1 MAIFDYITIDE
12 FRKSLESD
20 YQEMTS
26 CFTAE
31 AWKAVH
37 VLAGSIIE
45 AVLLDYL
52 VSEGIVSQDEA
63 VKMDLGNAISLCKEK
78 KIISIRTSELSSVI
92 KSYRNLI
99 HPGRI
104 IRMNE
109 SVDRNSAEVT
119 KALVSIVVGEIE
131 GKKREQYGYTAEQIV
146 SKILRDSS
154 VDSIIPHIVKQANSA
169 EIEKLLLRVLPTAYL
184 DYLQDDVFDEN
195 LAHLPDSFSLCFRIA
210 FEQATDNIQKKV
222 AQNFVRIIKEESQG
236 FLFAYGKAFFRAS
249 DMTYLVQDDIDIT
262 KKYLLARLENDVD
275 GWLATI
281 SGISPFLV
289 EDDVNKF
296 VDPLVKAVN
305 SRDNQSN
312 LNAEKLLIEE
322 GFRAFGITTEI
333 LKRLDSWINF
343 YRERDQNIY
352 AEKIEHIR
360 ADIDIPF

>member
-1 MAIFDYITIDE
+1 
-12 FRKSLESD
+12 
-20 YQEMTS
+20 
-26 CFTAE
+26 
-31 AWKAVH
+31 
-37 VLAGSIIE
+37 
-45 AVLLDYL
+45 
-52 VSEGIVSQDEA
+52 
-63 VKMDLGNAISLCKEK
+63 
-78 KIISIRTSELSSVI
+78 
-92 KSYRNLI
+92 
-99 HPGRI
+99 
-104 IRMNE
+104 MNE

-169 EIEKLLLRVLPTAYL
+169 EIEKLLLRVLPAAYL
-184 DYLQDDVFDEN
+184 DYLQDDVFDEK
-195 LAHLPDSFSLCFRIA
+195 LAHLPVSFSLCFRIA
-210 FEQATDNIQKKV
+210 FEQATDNIKKKV

-249 DMTYLVQDDIDIT
+249 DITYLVQDDIDIT

-275 GWLATI
+275 GWLVTI

-305 SRDNQSN
+305 SRDNQSS
-312 LNAEKLLIEE
+312 LNAEKVLIEE
-322 GFRAFGITTEI
+322 GFRAFEVTTEI

-360 ADIDIPF
+360 ADIDSPF